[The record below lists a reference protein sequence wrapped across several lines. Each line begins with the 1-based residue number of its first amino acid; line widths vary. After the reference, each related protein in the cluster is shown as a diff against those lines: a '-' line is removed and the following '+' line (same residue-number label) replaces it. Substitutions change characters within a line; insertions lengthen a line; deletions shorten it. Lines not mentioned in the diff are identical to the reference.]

1 MSLFPA
7 YPLADYHAHQPAIDA
22 AVQSMLA
29 GGHYILGPEVAAF
42 EREFAA
48 FVQVGDVIG
57 VANGTDAIELILRGL
72 GIGAGD
78 RVAVPSQTAVA
89 SVSAISR
96 TGATPVFVDVDEE
109 TATLCPKALE
119 RVLEEDEG
127 KLIKAV
133 LTVHLYGHPCQMKAL
148 QAVAERYGVEVVE
161 DVAQA
166 HGAIHEGRPVGSL
179 ARAAAFSFYPTKNL
193 GAIGD
198 GGAVATN
205 DAQLAER
212 MRVIRQYGWVDRY
225 ISACVGINSRLDELQ
240 AAILRVKLRSLE
252 GSIARR
258 RALAALYAERLSG
271 STVVKLPVV
280 REGCRH
286 AYHLYVVRSECRDEL
301 MAFLTA
307 KGIPVA
313 LHYPAAV
320 HQQPAYQVEGAGAP
334 LLPNT
339 ERLVEQILTL
349 PLHPF
354 LSDEAVV
361 ATCEAI
367 LEFERLRSGAV

>member
-7 YPLADYHAHQPAIDA
+7 YPLADYQAHQTAIDA
-22 AVQSMLA
+22 AVQKMLA
-29 GGHYILGPEVAAF
+29 GGHYILGPEVAEF

-48 FVQVGDVIG
+48 FVQVGEVIG

-72 GIGAGD
+72 DIGAGD
-78 RVAVPSQTAVA
+78 GVAVPSQTAVA

-96 TGATPVFVDVDEE
+96 TGAKPVFVDVDGE
-109 TATLCPKALE
+109 TATICPKALE
-119 RVLEEDEG
+119 QVLVADDER
-127 KLIKAV
+127 KIKAV
-133 LTVHLYGHPCQMKAL
+133 LAVHLYGHPCEMGAL
-148 QAVAERYGVEVVE
+148 QAVAGRFGVVVVE
-161 DVAQA
+161 DVAQG
-166 HGAIHEGRPVGSL
+166 HGATFEGRPVGSL

-205 DAQLAER
+205 DAVLAEK
-212 MRVIRQYGWVDRY
+212 MRVIRQYGWVERY

-240 AAILRVKLRSLE
+240 AAILRVKLGSLAN
-252 GSIARR
+252 SIARR
-258 RALAALYAERLSG
+258 RELAALYAERLSEC
-271 STVVKLPVV
+271 SVVKLPVL
-280 REGCRH
+280 RKGCEH

-301 MAFLTA
+301 MAFLTQ

-320 HQQPAYQVEGAGAP
+320 HQQPAYFAEAKQSAR
-334 LLPNT
+334 LPNT
-339 ERLVEQILTL
+339 ERLVREILTL

-354 LSDEAVV
+354 LSDEAVL
-361 ATCEAI
+361 ATCEAV
-367 LEFERLRSGAV
+367 LDFERLRLE